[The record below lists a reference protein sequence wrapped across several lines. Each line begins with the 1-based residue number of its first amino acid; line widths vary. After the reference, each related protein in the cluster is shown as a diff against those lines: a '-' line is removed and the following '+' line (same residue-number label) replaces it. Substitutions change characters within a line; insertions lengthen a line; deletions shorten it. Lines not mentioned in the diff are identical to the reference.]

1 MDVKSGNVLLDSP
14 LSPSPFASRPPRAVL
29 CDFGLSRRLRSPS
42 SSSPSVVPLRVAGTP
57 AWMPPEAVS
66 GAASPG
72 EAAVGTKAD
81 VYGLGMVA
89 WEMASGER
97 PFEGL
102 TLEEVQ

>member
-1 MDVKSGNVLLDSP
+1 
-14 LSPSPFASRPPRAVL
+14 
-29 CDFGLSRRLRSPS
+29 
-42 SSSPSVVPLRVAGTP
+42 
-57 AWMPPEAVS
+57 MPPEAVS

-102 TLEEVQ
+102 TLEEVKLISTNRFLYYFKI